1 MAGSRDWPFEDEPGE
16 EPDCS
21 GSSSTRGF
29 RPRRSC
35 RSALPESRRL
45 LDAERLRRSCEL
57 EVLSGD
63 WASVLAT
70 LFGEDQKRCADGTTT
85 AASRLATRVFLTP
98 ASQRG
103 RG

>member
-1 MAGSRDWPFEDEPGE
+1 MGGTCVAGSHDWPLEDEPDE

-21 GSSSTRGF
+21 GSSSAGF

-45 LDAERLRRSCEL
+45 LDAERLRRSYEL

-63 WASVLAT
+63 WASALTT
-70 LFGEDQKRCADGTTT
+70 LFGVDQ
-85 AASRLATRVFLTP
+85 
-98 ASQRG
+98 
-103 RG
+103 